1 MSCDVFISYGRSD
14 REIVAS
20 IARRLEERGLT
31 VWYDPRIGGDQA
43 ITDEIRDRLKEATI
57 FSLFFSD
64 ACNDSKQVR
73 EELALADELAKPVV
87 PVLLE
92 HAAPHG
98 SLLFDLADRNWVQ
111 AYPEPHMHADE
122 LSALLAQVAGK
133 KLPGDKGHAAP
144 TNPAAYVGRQDVDGT
159 PSQLVTGKTYRLL
172 NMMTLGLYG
181 WVAWDH
187 AIRNFEDN
195 IRKL

>member
-14 REIVAS
+14 REMVAA

-31 VWYDPRIGGDQA
+31 VWYDARVGGDGA
-43 ITDEIRDRLKEATI
+43 PTPEIEARLKEATI
-57 FSLFFSD
+57 FTLFFSEE
-64 ACNDSKQVR
+64 CNASKQIR
-73 EELALADELAKPVV
+73 QELALADYLGKPVV

-92 HAAPHG
+92 HSAPHG

-111 AYPEPHMHADE
+111 AYPEPHMQADE
-122 LSALLAQVAGK
+122 LANLLAQVAGK
-133 KLPGDKGHAAP
+133 RLPGDKGHAAP
-144 TNPAAYVGRQDVDGT
+144 TTPAAYIGRQDVDGT

-172 NMMTLGLYG
+172 NTITLGLYG
-181 WVAWDH
+181 WVAWDR